1 MIQILKLLS
10 QSKTKKSCILYFY
23 IHNLYKLFV
32 QTKTDTLVFKI
43 KNTPLWL
50 TAENESTSEIA
61 GDEISN
67 TPVPLTGVNL

>member
-23 IHNLYKLFV
+23 IHNLCKLFV